1 MTHRAPLHRMRLE
14 ILNLHEH
21 RLREYEAKLEAVAEQ
36 MKEPK
41 VKEKRNEL
49 FFCDGQLRST
59 WIMRNNE
66 GMGLRTERYGHTLRR
81 TKHEVF

>member
-1 MTHRAPLHRMRLE
+1 MYNPDLVLLVGGLAMTHRAPLHRMRLE

-41 VKEKRNEL
+41 VKEK
-49 FFCDGQLRST
+49 
-59 WIMRNNE
+59 
-66 GMGLRTERYGHTLRR
+66 
-81 TKHEVF
+81 

>member
-1 MTHRAPLHRMRLE
+1 MTGDKYQVFTATERRSGLVAT
-14 ILNLHEH
+14 
-21 RLREYEAKLEAVAEQ
+21 YDTWSEA
-36 MKEPK
+36 
-41 VKEKRNEL
+41 KEKRNEL
-49 FFCDGQLRST
+49 FFGDGQLRSA

>member
-36 MKEPK
+36 TKEPK
-41 VKEKRNEL
+41 VKEK
-49 FFCDGQLRST
+49 CTAS
-59 WIMRNNE
+59 
-66 GMGLRTERYGHTLRR
+66 
-81 TKHEVF
+81 